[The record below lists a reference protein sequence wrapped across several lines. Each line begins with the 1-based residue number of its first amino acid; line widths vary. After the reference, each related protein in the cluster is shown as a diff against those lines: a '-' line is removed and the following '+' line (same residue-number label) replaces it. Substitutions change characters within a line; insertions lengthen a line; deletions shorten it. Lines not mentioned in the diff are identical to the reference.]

1 MHEQLA
7 REAIELV
14 MPAIIQLI
22 ATGRAKREHLHIIV
36 LDPRATPADYESPQ
50 ILCERSV
57 GKQGEW
63 AHDYRKIAVAKATQ
77 AWRDGRANI
86 NTQMLG
92 PATLRKGDTVYYG
105 SFEYQGV
112 IVACSGIQPWFDML
126 VSGWIAIAFQQ
137 LAQDH
142 IQKIKEKNPDL
153 DFLDI

>member
-63 AHDYRKIAVAKATQ
+63 AHDYRKIAV
-77 AWRDGRANI
+77 ANI